1 MPAMQQDHAGQ
12 FKKVDTFSSTMAN
25 VTSTATVA
33 ANAAK
38 VRRRVSN
45 KTDKPKKMPSM
56 FSSRRSGK
64 VRPSFS
70 TVNSAIDAFRP
81 MAGNEV
87 GGSNKDGK
95 GNPDET
101 GTSDEDSDFAW
112 YEAEAAEKK
121 IGVEFTQATTMNG
134 LNHTTVGPLG
144 CRYVP
149 FDCVLNKKEKGHAYT
164 EIARPCIVLNKIHL
178 FLIYPPLLFF
188 SDTSRSSIFN
198 LQ

>member
-12 FKKVDTFSSTMAN
+12 FKEVDPFSSTMAN

-38 VRRRVSN
+38 VRRRVLN

-81 MAGNEV
+81 MAGNDV

-95 GNPDET
+95 GNPDEV

-149 FDCVLNKKEKGHAYT
+149 FDCVLNIKEKGHAYT
-164 EIARPCIVLNKIHL
+164 EIARPCIVLNKSIAL
-178 FLIYPPLLFF
+178 SFLIYLPPPFF
-188 SDTSRSSIFN
+188 F
-198 LQ
+198 